1 MAVEETIHGRKNIHL
16 TTNHMSSEKLAAD
29 LTPHLETAEKAVAAV
44 KDPRLREI
52 AFGRILDHL
61 LAAKNPNPDQA
72 KPVASEKRSSEKV
85 VEKTASE
92 EKSRSGATGGLRS
105 LVDAGKLDTP
115 RTASEIIE
123 FLKQEGRHY
132 SKPSVSMGLLNL
144 VRERILTRFKE
155 KEDKNWKYAV
165 RR

>member
-1 MAVEETIHGRKNIHL
+1 MN
-16 TTNHMSSEKLAAD
+16 SQKLAAD

-61 LAAKNPNPDQA
+61 LASKNLNPGQA
-72 KPVASEKRSSEKV
+72 KSVASERRSSEK
-85 VEKTASE
+85 AE
-92 EKSRSGATGGLRS
+92 EKVTSKEKDRSGATGGLRS
-105 LVDAGKLDTP
+105 LIDEGKLDSP

-132 SKPSVSMGLLNL
+132 SKPSVLMGLLNL
-144 VRERILTRFKE
+144 VRERVLTRFKE
-155 KEDKNWKYAV
+155 KGEKNWKYV
-165 RR
+165 IRR